1 VRDGGPVRGAAPGR
15 AERSWGPW
23 GGLNVMEDGSHLVRV
38 RAQVMMRE
46 DSTGGWVPL
55 GGGGLSHVAV
65 RKRKVH
71 HEDDPPCKHEYL
83 IYGKRINDQKV
94 VMSCTIKKDFQYNR
108 VMPTFHH
115 WKTGNLKYG
124 LTFQTAADARAFDKG
139 VKLAVE
145 DIHAEHTVACP
156 HLHCR
161 VTTSPPNPG
170 MSSPSP
176 VAQLNRDVE
185 DDDVFMQLELPL
197 ERDSSSGG
205 SSPPG
210 PTSPPAGQPASS
222 PPPRPGFDTHQRM
235 NFPNLHRSRTITG
248 APSKLPARRPP
259 GLPPSD
265 TGPLGDNIYEWL
277 QSSNRSRLEEEPVK
291 PGDPGSFHKDF
302 VNIRYN
308 IPLPGSEARYVP
320 LPGEDA
326 VFGDVY
332 GGSDAYVKFDIL
344 STAEPQYHYL
354 NLETSSRGS
363 IYKSCPSSSA
373 GLKEETT
380 APRSDLRLPS
390 PTPSK
395 LHGKEKLGK
404 KGTKVNRKEEKRKGG
419 HSRALQERCVHC
431 HELYSEAENGAG
443 SCRYS
448 PDVLRQG
455 IECMSCLACAK
466 CLLYHC
472 HYEDENF
479 TDDDICTCDPSDGH
493 LGKRWLGLSL
503 LAVLVPC
510 LCLYPLLTA
519 CHRLGRACQLCGG
532 RHVAA

>member
-1 VRDGGPVRGAAPGR
+1 
-15 AERSWGPW
+15 
-23 GGLNVMEDGSHLVRV
+23 MEDGSHLVRV

-161 VTTSPPNPG
+161 PPPHG
-170 MSSPSP
+170 LSSPSP
-176 VAQLNRDVE
+176 VPQLNRDVE
-185 DDDVFMQLELPL
+185 EDDVFMQLELPL
-197 ERDSSSGG
+197 ERESSSGG

-210 PTSPPAGQPASS
+210 PTSPPRD
-222 PPPRPGFDTHQRM
+222 PPPPSHLYPGADTHQRM

-248 APSKLPARRPP
+248 APSRLPSRRPP

-277 QSSNRSRLEEEPVK
+277 QSSNSPALRGRPVEEGGV
-291 PGDPGSFHKDF
+291 GDKEGGKLSSPEGKQGESGTSFQKDF

-308 IPLPGSEARYVP
+308 IPIPGSEPRYVA
-320 LPGEDA
+320 LPGEDS

-344 STAEPQYHYL
+344 STAEPQYHYP
-354 NLETSSRGS
+354 NLETTSKGS
-363 IYKSCPSSSA
+363 IYKSCPSSSS
-373 GLKEETT
+373 GLKDSSQ
-380 APRSDLRLPS
+380 PPGSGLRLPS
-390 PTPSK
+390 PTQ
-395 LHGKEKLGK
+395 GKARARDKRGRGGK
-404 KGTKVNRKEEKRKGG
+404 ASRKEEKRKGQ
-419 HSRALQERCVHC
+419 SRLLQERCVHC
-431 HELYSEAENGAG
+431 HELYSESENAAG

-479 TDDDICTCDPSDGH
+479 TDEDICTCDPGDGH

-519 CHRLGRACQLCGG
+519 CHGLGRACQLCGG
-532 RHVAA
+532 RHVPA